1 MREDTLHKVQTI
13 ANNLGKSEKVLMA
26 DEKKNLRFLERVG
39 GMQKALVEDSETV
52 TESLRHADRLRERA

>member
-26 DEKKNLRFLERVG
+26 EKKNLRFLERVG
-39 GMQKALVEDSETV
+39 AMQKALVEDSETV
-52 TESLRHADRLRERA
+52 KESLRHADRLKERA